1 MLVLQ
6 NEDSKIPTSRMPS
19 RYGSSSGYLRR
30 KGLATCACTLPG
42 TLWLAFAAH
51 PDSPSLP
58 LPHLT
63 GKFGTKNWRVAIR
76 TMAHSRS
83 STKEA
88 MLEAAVKGDSEGL
101 AKLLKTPHADI
112 EARDDWVFP

>member
-51 PDSPSLP
+51 PESPSLAA
-58 LPHLT
+58 LGSSANSLET
-63 GKFGTKNWRVAIR
+63 GGSQFGA
-76 TMAHSRS
+76 MAHSRS

-101 AKLLKTPHADI
+101 EQLLKTPHADL

>member
-1 MLVLQ
+1 
-6 NEDSKIPTSRMPS
+6 
-19 RYGSSSGYLRR
+19 
-30 KGLATCACTLPG
+30 
-42 TLWLAFAAH
+42 
-51 PDSPSLP
+51 
-58 LPHLT
+58 
-63 GKFGTKNWRVAIR
+63 
-76 TMAHSRS
+76 MAHSRS